1 MSGFLDAMIRSSRA
15 RVAAA
20 SARESL
26 PALRARAL
34 ETPLPAPLRLDD
46 SFSLI
51 AEYKRHSPSQGDL
64 SRNDRLL
71 EQVTAYARAGAS
83 AISVL
88 TEPTQ
93 FHGNLEDLAAAAA
106 ALAPLDVPVLRK
118 DFLIDPYQL
127 CESRA
132 SGAGGVLLIVRILSD
147 TQLREMLDCAND
159 LRLFLLM
166 EAFDAEDISRA
177 ARVVAGRGPER
188 ANVCSSER
196 ARDAPPEPAAR
207 GAPILLGLNC
217 RNLDTLEVSRQRFSQ
232 LASLLPGNMP
242 RVAESGITTPDDC
255 ADVAR
260 CGYDVALVGSALM
273 RAPDPAAMIRTM
285 LAAARA
291 ASRAA
296 A

>member
-15 RVAAA
+15 RVAEA
-20 SARESL
+20 SAREPL

-34 ETPLPAPLRLDD
+34 ATPIPPPLRLDET
-46 SFSLI
+46 FSLI
-51 AEYKRHSPSQGDL
+51 AEYKRRSPSQGDVA
-64 SRNDRLL
+64 REDRLV
-71 EQVTAYARAGAS
+71 EQVTAYARAGAA

-93 FHGNLEDLAAAAA
+93 FHGNLADLSGAAAAVT
-106 ALAPLDVPVLRK
+106 PHGIPILRK

-127 CESRA
+127 YESRA
-132 SGAGGVLLIVRILSD
+132 AGAGGVLLIVRLLSD
-147 TQLREMLDCAND
+147 TQLREMLDCASD
-159 LRLFLLM
+159 LKLFVLL
-166 EAFDAEDISRA
+166 ESFDTEDIVRA
-177 ARVVAGRGPER
+177 VGGRGPER

-196 ARDAPPEPAAR
+196 ARDAPTAR
-207 GAPILLGLNC
+207 SAPVLLGVNC
-217 RNLDTLEVSRQRFSQ
+217 RDLDTLEVSPQRFSQ
-232 LASLLPGNMP
+232 LAPLLPKGLA

-260 CGYDVALVGSALM
+260 NGYDVALVGSALM
-273 RAPDPAAMIRTM
+273 RAPDPAAVIRTM